1 MTPAGAEEL
10 VAPLTLATARTD
22 DGKMQQ
28 FPLFESIV
36 ELDKDETPVAHRQVR
51 PFTCESTVALVLRY
65 VRLN

>member
-1 MTPAGAEEL
+1 
-10 VAPLTLATARTD
+10 
-22 DGKMQQ
+22 MQS

-51 PFTCESTVALVLRY
+51 PFTFESRVALVLRY